1 VLSFAGL
8 ETGADDL
15 TCVVVRIEET
25 VHSRLIARTQ
35 FETTSNIAKLP
46 LVRAFVRSFCQDL
59 PVCVLDEES
68 LSQLELAVTEAASNI
83 MRHAY
88 RGRADGHVQLV
99 ADAFPDRI
107 VVQFFHQGA
116 AFDPATIKPP
126 AFDGSREG
134 GFGVY
139 ICV

>member
-1 VLSFAGL
+1 
-8 ETGADDL
+8 
-15 TCVVVRIEET
+15 
-25 VHSRLIARTQ
+25 
-35 FETTSNIAKLP
+35 
-46 LVRAFVRSFCQDL
+46 VRSFCQDL

-88 RGRADGHVQLV
+88 RGRSDGHVQLV

-107 VVQFFHQGA
+107 VIQFFHQGA
-116 AFDPATIKPP
+116 TFDPATIKPP

-139 ICV
+139 IIAHSVDEVSHVHDGQKGHRVRLVKKRKIQEEGDV